1 MYIRTTA
8 ELQTLCEH
16 AERFGKLAIDVEFIR
31 ENTYVPQLALIQIA
45 VDETCAIIDPLEVP
59 DLTPIF
65 NLVNA
70 VHVLKVLHAANQDL
84 EVLFWHSSVP
94 PMRVFDTQV
103 AAAMV
108 GEGDQLA
115 YGRLVERLIGVSLAK
130 GESYTNWLRRPLTR
144 EQLLYALDDV
154 RYLLPLHEIL
164 SDRLDELGR
173 TEWITEEFRKLE
185 NVDLYQRNPRTLYRR
200 IRRGRHLSA
209 QGLAVLRELAAWR
222 DREARERNRP
232 PGSVLKDEFLVEIAR
247 KAPRTLDALRGFRG
261 QPRREIERSGDEII
275 ALVERGLNV
284 AETDRPRSQRKY
296 RLTRTEE
303 LMVKFIDAYLK
314 ALCQDKK
321 LSAPSIANR
330 ADLEQL
336 VYLHRRDRLETEP
349 CLLLQGWRGDMFGE
363 QLLAVLE
370 GRVSLYLDPTSGQ
383 LLSTL
388 RGSRPRKSNI

>member
-8 ELQTLCEH
+8 ELQTLCEQ
-16 AERFGKLAIDVEFIR
+16 AEQFGKIAIDVEFIR

-45 VDETCAIIDPLEVP
+45 VDQTCAIIDPLEVP
-59 DLTPIF
+59 DLTPVF
-65 NLVNA
+65 DLVNA
-70 VHVLKVLHAANQDL
+70 PHVLKILHAASQDL

-115 YGRLVERLIGVSLAK
+115 YGRLVERLLGVSLAK
-130 GESYTNWLRRPLTR
+130 GESYTNWLRRPLTQ
-144 EQLLYALDDV
+144 EQLIYALDDV

-164 SDRLDELGR
+164 SGRLDELGR
-173 TEWITEEFRKLE
+173 TDWITEEFRKLE

-200 IRRGRHLSA
+200 IRRGRSLSA
-209 QGLAVLRELAAWR
+209 QGLAILRELAEWR

-232 PGSVLKDEFLVEIAR
+232 PGSILKDEFLVEIAR
-247 KAPRTLDALRGFRG
+247 KAPRTLEALQGFRG
-261 QPRREIERSGDEII
+261 QPRREIERSGEELI

-284 AETDRPRSQRKY
+284 GETDRPRSQRKY
-296 RLTRTEE
+296 RLTRTED

-330 ADLEQL
+330 TDLEQL
-336 VYLHRRDRLETEP
+336 VYLYRRDKLRTES

-370 GRVSLYLDPTSGQ
+370 GRVSLYLDPATGEV
-383 LLSTL
+383 LSTPRDSHL
-388 RGSRPRKSNI
+388 R

>member
-8 ELQTLCEH
+8 ELQTLCEQ
-16 AERFGKLAIDVEFIR
+16 AEQFGKLAIDVEFIR

-45 VDETCAIIDPLEVP
+45 IDQTCAIIDPLEVP

-65 NLVNA
+65 DLVNA
-70 VHVLKVLHAANQDL
+70 AHVLKILHAASQDL

-94 PMRVFDTQV
+94 PTCVFDTQV

-115 YGRLVERLIGVSLAK
+115 YGRLVERLLGVSLAK
-130 GESYTNWLRRPLTR
+130 GESYTNWLRRPLT
-144 EQLLYALDDV
+144 EAQLAYALDDV

-164 SDRLDELGR
+164 ADRLDELGR
-173 TEWITEEFRKLE
+173 TGWIKEEFRKLE
-185 NVDLYQRNPRTLYRR
+185 DIDLYQRNPRTLYRR
-200 IRRGRHLSA
+200 IRRGRNLSA
-209 QGLAVLRELAAWR
+209 QGLAILRELAEWR

-247 KAPRTLDALRGFRG
+247 KAPQTLDALRGFRG
-261 QPRREIERSGDEII
+261 QPRREIERSGEEII

-303 LMVKFIDAYLK
+303 LMVKFIDTYLK
-314 ALCQDKK
+314 VLCQDKK

-330 ADLEQL
+330 TDLEQL
-336 VYLHRRDRLETEP
+336 VYLYRRDKLGTEP
-349 CLLLQGWRGDMFGE
+349 CMLLQGWRGDMFGE

-370 GRVSLYLDPTSGQ
+370 GRVSLYLDPSSGQ
-383 LLSTL
+383 LLSTPL
-388 RGSRPRKSNI
+388 DSYTR

>member
-1 MYIRTTA
+1 MYIRTTE
-8 ELQTLCEH
+8 ELQALCEE
-16 AERFGKLAIDVEFIR
+16 AEKFGKLAIDVEFIR

-45 VDETCAIIDPLEVP
+45 VDQTCAIIDPLEVP

-65 NLVNA
+65 DLLNA
-70 VHVLKVLHAANQDL
+70 SHVIKVLHAASQDL

-115 YGRLVERLIGVSLAK
+115 YGRLVERLLGVSLAK
-130 GESYTNWLRRPLTR
+130 GESYTNWLQRPLTQ
-144 EQLLYALDDV
+144 EQLMYALDDV
-154 RYLLPLHEIL
+154 RYLLPIHEIL
-164 SDRLDELGR
+164 SERLNHLGR
-173 TEWITEEFRKLE
+173 TEWVTEEFQKLE
-185 NVDLYQRNPRTLYRR
+185 NLDLYQRDPRTLYRR
-200 IRRGRHLSA
+200 IRRGRDLSA
-209 QGLAVLRELAAWR
+209 QALAVLRELAEWR
-222 DREARERNRP
+222 DREARQRNRP
-232 PGSVLKDEFLVEIAR
+232 PGSILKDEFLVEIAR
-247 KAPRTLDALRGFRG
+247 KAPRTLDALQGFRG
-261 QPRREIERSGDEII
+261 QPRREIARSGAEII
-275 ALVERGLNV
+275 GLVERGLNV
-284 AETDRPRSQRKY
+284 AEADRPRSQRKY

-330 ADLEQL
+330 ADLEEL
-336 VYLHRRDRLETEP
+336 VYLYRRDKLTTKQ

-370 GRVSLYLDPTSGQ
+370 GRVSLYLDPITGQ
-383 LLSTL
+383 VMST
-388 RGSRPRKSNI
+388 PRD

>member
-1 MYIRTTA
+1 MYIRTTEA
-8 ELQTLCEH
+8 LLALCEE
-16 AERFGKLAIDVEFIR
+16 AEKFGKLAIDVEFIR

-45 VDETCAIIDPLEVP
+45 IDQTCAIIDPLEVP

-70 VHVLKVLHAANQDL
+70 DHVVKVFHAANQDL

-115 YGRLVERLIGVSLAK
+115 YGRLVERLLGVSLAK
-130 GESYTNWLRRPLTR
+130 GESYTNWLRRPLTPA
-144 EQLLYALDDV
+144 QLMYALDDV
-154 RYLLPLHEIL
+154 RYLLPIHEIL
-164 SDRLDELGR
+164 SERLDQLGR
-173 TEWITEEFRKLE
+173 TEWVTEEFQKLE
-185 NVDLYQRNPRTLYRR
+185 NLDLYQRNPRTLYRR
-200 IRRGRHLSA
+200 IRRGRNLSA
-209 QGLAVLRELAAWR
+209 QALAVLRELAEWR
-222 DREARERNRP
+222 DNEARERNRP
-232 PGSVLKDEFLVEIAR
+232 PGSILKDEFLVEIAR
-247 KAPRTLDALRGFRG
+247 KAPRTLEALQGFRG
-261 QPRREIERSGDEII
+261 QPRREIERSGAEIL

-284 AETDRPRSQRKY
+284 AEADRPRSQRKY

-303 LMVKFIDAYLK
+303 LMVKFVDAYLK

-330 ADLEQL
+330 ADIEQL
-336 VYLHRRDRLETEP
+336 VYLYRRDKLQTKQ
-349 CLLLQGWRGDMFGE
+349 CLLLQGWRGDMFGA

-370 GRVSLYLDPTSGQ
+370 GRVSLYLHPVTGEVTS
-383 LLSTL
+383 T
-388 RGSRPRKSNI
+388 RRD